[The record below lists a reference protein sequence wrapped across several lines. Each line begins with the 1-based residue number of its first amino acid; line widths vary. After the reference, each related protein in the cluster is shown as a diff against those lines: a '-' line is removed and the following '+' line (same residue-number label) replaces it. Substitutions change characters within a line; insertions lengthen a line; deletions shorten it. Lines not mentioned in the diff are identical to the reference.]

1 MKVQFDMDIKDL
13 YEVKH
18 SLQAALRYKKNT
30 LVTTDK
36 DESYKFMLVQDIIR
50 AESLLTKVMN
60 NIEKLK
66 EC

>member
-1 MKVQFDMDIKDL
+1 MEITDIKDL

-18 SLQAALRYKKNT
+18 SLQAALRFKKNT

-36 DESYKFMLVQDIIR
+36 DESYKFMLIQDIVR
-50 AESLLTKVMN
+50 AEDLLNRVTD